1 MLNNIIDRNM
11 NTRIKNRI
19 HWAIVLLTLLAC
31 MPMTVLAQTDQFEM
45 VVEKIDGTKLTFG
58 ITDDY
63 PRLVYQYGGDD
74 GVNTLH
80 IETLDELIYI
90 PCSEIKRL
98 FTLKTI
104 AIKGDANG
112 DKTVNVADVVKLV
125 NDNAPQSEIDE
136 VVDVIMKKK

>member
-11 NTRIKNRI
+11 NTRIKSRR
-19 HWAIVLLTLLAC
+19 HWAIVLLSLLAW

-45 VVEKIDGTKLTFG
+45 VVEKIDGTKLAFS

-63 PRLVYQYGGDD
+63 PVLQYMYGGDD
-74 GVNTLH
+74 GVNTLE
-80 IETLDELIYI
+80 IQTADGTTSV
-90 PCSEIKRL
+90 PCPEIKRL

-112 DKTVNVADVVKLV
+112 DKEVNVADIVKLV
-125 NDNAPQSEIDE
+125 NDKAPQSEIDE
-136 VVDVIMKKK
+136 VVDIIMKK